1 MDTFFPSFLLAGF
14 AGAYTYA
21 KYIKPRVASQ
31 GSALLVAAMMVI
43 FLSLVINTI
52 ASKFLG

>member
-31 GSALLVAAMMVI
+31 GSALLVTAMMVI
-43 FLSLVINTI
+43 FLSLVINTF